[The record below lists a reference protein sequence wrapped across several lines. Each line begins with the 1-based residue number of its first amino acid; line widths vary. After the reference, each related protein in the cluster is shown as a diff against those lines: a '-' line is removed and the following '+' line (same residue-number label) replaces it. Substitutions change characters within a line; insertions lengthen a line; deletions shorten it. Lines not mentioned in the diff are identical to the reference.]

1 MKAEATHGRRKKS
14 LKQQIHPEAIK
25 KYKNIHGI
33 VTGKGQTITT
43 DRLTACTNAR
53 LVSYGNIYALIYII
67 IIIIIIINIF
77 DNRFYF
83 LFWFIIL
90 YNT

>member
-14 LKQQIHPEAIK
+14 LKQQIHPEAIKK

-53 LVSYGNIYALIYII
+53 LVFYGNIYALIY
-67 IIIIIIINIF
+67 IIIIIINIF

>member
-33 VTGKGQTITT
+33 VTGKGQLIG
-43 DRLTACTNAR
+43 LQLAPMHVWF
-53 LVSYGNIYALIYII
+53 LMVIYMH
-67 IIIIIIINIF
+67 
-77 DNRFYF
+77 
-83 LFWFIIL
+83 
-90 YNT
+90 